1 MRLQK
6 TLILAT
12 IAVLT
17 ACSKSY
23 GKKMTP
29 EEAENKI
36 QEIENAPDPGYTKA
50 RVDYT
55 ATSEASN
62 GQREKISGYQLYEY
76 TGTQHEGYDVWENTG
91 EGTLPEEINVIG
103 AYLSCTIDHID
114 AACSYVFLYKMD
126 YMEKTYYS
134 SEKGFT
140 VVANCAN
147 DTTGDPDPL
156 FKGKGD
162 ITWDLSGYLTEVH
175 AKINVEMKM
184 YNIKGTITIDCKII
198 YS

>member
-50 RVDYT
+50 RVEYT
-55 ATSEASN
+55 TISEAS
-62 GQREKISGYQLYEY
+62 GGRREKISGYRLYEY
-76 TGTQHEGYDVWENTG
+76 AGTQYEGYDAWKRTG
-91 EGTLPEEINVIG
+91 EGTLPEEINVTD
-103 AYLSCTIDHID
+103 AYVRCTIDHID
-114 AACSYVFLYKMD
+114 AACSYAFLYKMGTI
-126 YMEKTYYS
+126 EKTYYS

-140 VVANCAN
+140 VVATCVN
-147 DTTGDPDPL
+147 DPTIDPDTL
-156 FKGKGD
+156 LKGKGD
-162 ITWDLSGYLTEVH
+162 LTWDLSGYLTEVH

-184 YNIKGTITIDCKII
+184 YNIKGTIAIDCKII